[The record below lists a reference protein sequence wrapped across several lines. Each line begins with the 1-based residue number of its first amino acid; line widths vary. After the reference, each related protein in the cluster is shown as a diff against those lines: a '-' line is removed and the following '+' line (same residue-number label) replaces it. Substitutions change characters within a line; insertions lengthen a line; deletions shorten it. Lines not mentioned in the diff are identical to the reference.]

1 MSEEQNTTPEG
12 IEYQFHCTQKDHTS
26 IKRKS
31 FLWGTG
37 TGGGIVAVIAL
48 LLKTCNGDYTSIS
61 NQNADA
67 DVTYVGDAGVPKCSD
82 IKGCYD
88 KKQVS
93 QLQEKIDKCDNYLG
107 KHEGNLYKEQLE
119 KCLEEKD
126 ELSKH
131 ECPTVIP
138 TVTYTPKSCPV
149 CPAVNECPKTPYLRK
164 GD

>member
-1 MSEEQNTTPEG
+1 MSEEQNTTPKG
-12 IEYQFHCTQKDHTS
+12 AEYQFHCTQKDHNS

-37 TGGGIVAVIAL
+37 TGGGIVTVIAL

-67 DVTYVGDAGVPKCSD
+67 DVTSVGDAGVPKCSD

-93 QLQEKIDKCDNYLG
+93 QLQEEADRCNRSLG
-107 KHEGNLYKEQLE
+107 KDEGCLYQGPLE
-119 KCLEEKD
+119 TCLEEKD
-126 ELSKH
+126 ELSKRG
-131 ECPTVIP
+131 CPTI
-138 TVTYTPKSCPV
+138 TYAPKSCPV
-149 CPAVNECPKTPYLRK
+149 CPAVEECPKTPYIRK
-164 GD
+164 GE

>member
-1 MSEEQNTTPEG
+1 MTKTCWGTLMSEEQNTTPKG
-12 IEYQFHCTQKDHTS
+12 VEYQFHCTQKGHNS

-67 DVTYVGDAGVPKCSD
+67 GVPKCSD

-93 QLQEKIDKCDNYLG
+93 QLQKKVDNCNDSLGNDKDY
-107 KHEGNLYKEQLE
+107 LYKGPLE
-119 KCLEEKD
+119 ICLEEKD

-131 ECPTVIP
+131 KCPTVA
-138 TVTYTPKSCPV
+138 YTPKSCPV
-149 CPAVNECPKTPYLRK
+149 CPAVNECPKTPYIRK
-164 GD
+164 GE

>member
-12 IEYQFHCTQKDHTS
+12 AEYQFHCTQKDHNS

-37 TGGGIVAVIAL
+37 AGGGIVTIIAL
-48 LLKTCNGDYTSIS
+48 LLKTCNGYTSIS

-67 DVTYVGDAGVPKCSD
+67 GITYVGDAGVPKCSD

-88 KKQVS
+88 KTQVS
-93 QLQEKIDKCDNYLG
+93 QLQEKVDRCNNSLG
-107 KHEGNLYKEQLE
+107 KDEGCLYKGLLE
-119 KCLEEKD
+119 DCLEEKD
-126 ELSKH
+126 EPSKH
-131 ECPTVIP
+131 ECPTVTP

-149 CPAVNECPKTPYLRK
+149 CPAVKECPKTPYIRK

>member
-1 MSEEQNTTPEG
+1 MSEEQKTTPG
-12 IEYQFHCTQKDHTS
+12 GVEYPFHCTQKGHDS

-31 FLWGTG
+31 FSWGAG

-67 DVTYVGDAGVPKCSD
+67 GVTYVGDAGVPKCSD
-82 IKGCYD
+82 VKGCYD

-93 QLQEKIDKCDNYLG
+93 LLQEKVDKCNDSLG
-107 KHEGNLYKEQLE
+107 NDEGCLYKERLE

-126 ELSKH
+126 ELSKRI
-131 ECPTVIP
+131 CPA
-138 TVTYTPKSCPV
+138 VTYTPRSCPV
-149 CPAVNECPKTPYLRK
+149 CPAVNECPKTPYIRK